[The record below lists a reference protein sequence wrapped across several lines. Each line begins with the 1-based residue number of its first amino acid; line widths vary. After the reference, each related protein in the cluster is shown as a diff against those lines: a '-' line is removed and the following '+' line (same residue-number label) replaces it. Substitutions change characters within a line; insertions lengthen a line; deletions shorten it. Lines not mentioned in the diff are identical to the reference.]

1 MLKLK
6 SSIIFDSW
14 IMLKRCLLISLRNP
28 EALLVAT
35 IVPFLLMIL
44 FGTVFGNIANVGSF
58 NYIDFIVPG
67 IILQSIGQ
75 SSQYSAM
82 NVATDMTKG
91 IVDRF
96 RIMSVSKT
104 AVIIGHTGAG
114 MIRNTISTITIIGT
128 AFILGFRPQG
138 GVLEWFVIAG
148 LLTVVNIAISLIAVM
163 CGLLSKTVEGA
174 SGLMLPLFVLPFIS
188 SGFVPVDSM
197 SGGMK
202 WFAEVQPMTPIIDS
216 FRALTLDLPLGNSL
230 WTALSWCVGISIAA
244 FVFSIRIY
252 KRRIS

>member
-138 GVLEWFVIAG
+138 GVLEWFAIAG

-252 KRRIS
+252 ERRIS

>member
-1 MLKLK
+1 MHKLKL
-6 SSIIFDSW
+6 SVILDSW
-14 IMLKRCLLISLRNP
+14 VMLKRCLLISLRNP

-35 IVPFLLMIL
+35 IVPFLLMFL
-44 FGTVFGNIANVGSF
+44 FGTVFGNIANVGNL

-96 RIMSVSKT
+96 RTMSVSKT
-104 AVIIGHTGAG
+104 AVIIGHAGAG

-148 LLTVVNIAISLIAVM
+148 LLTLVNAAISLIAVM
-163 CGLLSKTVEGA
+163 CGLLSKTVEGS
-174 SGLMLPLFVLPFIS
+174 SGLMLPLFILPFIS

-197 SGGMK
+197 SGGLK

-216 FRALTLDLPLGNSL
+216 FRALTHDLPLGNSL
-230 WTALSWCVGISIAA
+230 WIALSWCVGISIVA
-244 FVFSIRIY
+244 FAFSIQIY

>member
-1 MLKLK
+1 MHK
-6 SSIIFDSW
+6 SNATVIFNSW
-14 IMLKRCLLISLRNP
+14 VMFKRCLLTSLRNP

-35 IVPFLLMIL
+35 IVPFLLMFL
-44 FGTVFGNIANVGSF
+44 FGTVFGNIADVGDF

-91 IVDRF
+91 IIDRF
-96 RIMSVSKT
+96 RTMSVSKT
-104 AVIIGHTGAG
+104 AVIIGHAGAG
-114 MIRNTISTITIIGT
+114 VVRNTISTVTIIGT

-138 GVLEWFVIAG
+138 AITDWIVIVG
-148 LLTVVNIAISLIAVM
+148 LLTLVNIAISLLAVM
-163 CGLLSKTVEGA
+163 CGLLSKTVEGS
-174 SGLMLPLFVLPFIS
+174 SGLMLPLFILPFIS

-197 SGGMK
+197 NGGIK
-202 WFAEVQPMTPIIDS
+202 WFAEIQPMTPIIDS
-216 FRALTLDLPLGNSL
+216 FRALTLDLPLGDSL
-230 WTALSWCVGISIAA
+230 WIAFAWCVGITMIA
-244 FVFSIRIY
+244 FTFSIQIY